1 MKFTFT
7 FPLRKSDPASID
19 NFAFKLHYRAT
30 FVVLLICMALVSARQ
45 YIGDPIQVREHQNRL
60 IFIYQSSKVHC
71 GWSSGGSNGPLLL
84 DPFDLLRS
92 RVRLVEIERDR
103 LDRWVG
109 IDSDDH

>member
-45 YIGDPIQVREHQNRL
+45 YIGDPIQVKRIL
-60 IFIYQSSKVHC
+60 I
-71 GWSSGGSNGPLLL
+71 L
-84 DPFDLLRS
+84 
-92 RVRLVEIERDR
+92 
-103 LDRWVG
+103 
-109 IDSDDH
+109 